1 MKKLLAAAVITVM
14 MFALCLSA
22 SATVNIDRLSINK
35 NTLGEMA
42 GNDIVDD
49 TLTIAKGDKVYIL
62 GWAFNAESNLKEVV
76 YTLDGVTKK
85 CEDNKEFPWTYYY
98 IKYDAFRTGR
108 YGKYWWDDFDSS
120 PYDFTTLHQRQ
131 KISENS
137 YNPFLKA
144 VNENVSREHW
154 GRRFYFNNDKYI
166 LETQRSYQIISI
178 QEEGEEIVEEINI
191 DQNEKGIDTENRIE
205 KMKNKFNN

>member
-85 CEDNKEFPWTYYY
+85 CEDNYMDRPGLAAAIGHAGLENLEAHAGIGTNEAAMEILGLDTLDDGTYAMSIKAIYEDGSEELYKEFTLVVGTGVKAEDPAPAEPEPENPSTADASVIAVAAVCCIALAGIAAAKK
-98 IKYDAFRTGR
+98 IK
-108 YGKYWWDDFDSS
+108 
-120 PYDFTTLHQRQ
+120 
-131 KISENS
+131 
-137 YNPFLKA
+137 
-144 VNENVSREHW
+144 
-154 GRRFYFNNDKYI
+154 
-166 LETQRSYQIISI
+166 
-178 QEEGEEIVEEINI
+178 
-191 DQNEKGIDTENRIE
+191 
-205 KMKNKFNN
+205 

>member
-42 GNDIVDD
+42 GNDIVGD
-49 TLTIAKGDKVYIL
+49 TLTIAKGDKVYLL

-85 CEDNKEFPWTYYY
+85 CEDNYEDRPGLAAAIGHAGLENLEAHAGIGTNEAAMEILGLDTLDDGTYAMSIKAIYEDGSEELYKEFTLVVGTGVKAEDPADPTPENPSTA
-98 IKYDAFRTGR
+98 DA
-108 YGKYWWDDFDSS
+108 
-120 PYDFTTLHQRQ
+120 
-131 KISENS
+131 
-137 YNPFLKA
+137 A
-144 VNENVSREHW
+144 VIAVAAVACIALA
-154 GRRFYFNNDKYI
+154 G
-166 LETQRSYQIISI
+166 
-178 QEEGEEIVEEINI
+178 IVIA
-191 DQNEKGIDTENRIE
+191 K
-205 KMKNKFNN
+205 KVK